1 MKPFSEVFFL
11 PGFVRIR
18 TWFGSTP
25 FRIVQKRSKHK
36 RLTPLVKLT
45 FFLPK
50 LPRSFVWATK
60 NRIHSQRLGAFTR
73 GAETSLPQT
82 LVVTALS
89 AGSFLSWNTTCVST
103 NSVGIPHKKNLR
115 RIDSLGEKKSQ
126 ILSCSYK
133 IRLPS
138 ELEMVKVGYTNLLL
152 CSSVVFW
159 RNTSPPPLPHT
170 SILKNIYIDQNDW
183 QRGLTSTYK
192 KTPQQSES

>member
-1 MKPFSEVFFL
+1 MSLTPTTGKSWELRPDRTKAGLSLFPVLGGWAPLSKKLGSPGDVQSPPKHIAFSLHETILRSFFL

-60 NRIHSQRLGAFTR
+60 NRIHSLRLGAFTR

-82 LVVTALS
+82 LVETAVS
-89 AGSFLSWNTTCVST
+89 AGSFLS
-103 NSVGIPHKKNLR
+103 
-115 RIDSLGEKKSQ
+115 
-126 ILSCSYK
+126 
-133 IRLPS
+133 
-138 ELEMVKVGYTNLLL
+138 
-152 CSSVVFW
+152 
-159 RNTSPPPLPHT
+159 
-170 SILKNIYIDQNDW
+170 
-183 QRGLTSTYK
+183 
-192 KTPQQSES
+192 